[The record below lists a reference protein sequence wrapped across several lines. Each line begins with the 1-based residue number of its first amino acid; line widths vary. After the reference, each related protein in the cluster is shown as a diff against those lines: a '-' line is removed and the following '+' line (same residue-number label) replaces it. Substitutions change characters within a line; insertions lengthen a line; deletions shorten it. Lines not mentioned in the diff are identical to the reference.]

1 VAFIN
6 TPLFPCSLTS
16 LHGSR
21 RGKTQWHRPLTNSIF
36 NSHFK
41 ESSRNDLYQIEH
53 LVAKGA
59 FGVVFKVCTKSDNS
73 VCYALKVL
81 KKSKVVQS
89 LMWIFVEI
97 K

>member
-1 VAFIN
+1 MP
-6 TPLFPCSLTS
+6 TLPCSLTS

-41 ESSRNDLYQIEH
+41 ETSKNDLYRIDH

-59 FGVVFKVCTKSDNS
+59 FGVVFKVSSKSDNS
-73 VCYALKVL
+73 QCYALKVL
-81 KKSKVVQS
+81 KKSKVVKHS
-89 LMWIFVEI
+89 VRILAEI